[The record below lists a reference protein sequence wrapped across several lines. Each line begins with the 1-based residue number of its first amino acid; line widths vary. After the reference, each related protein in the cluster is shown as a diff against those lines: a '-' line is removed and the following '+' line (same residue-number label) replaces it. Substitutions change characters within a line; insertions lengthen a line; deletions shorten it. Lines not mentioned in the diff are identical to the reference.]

1 MRGLPLV
8 LATLAISQAAHAEGL
23 ECRRVADP
31 TPRLSCVETPTTAQ
45 APAPG
50 RTDGWTPPDPRPQ
63 APVRDGDGV
72 APRGSRIR

>member
-1 MRGLPLV
+1 MRVLAFV
-8 LATLAISQAAHAEGL
+8 LATLAIGQAAHAEGL

-50 RTDGWTPPDPRPQ
+50 RTDVWTPSEPRQPT
-63 APVRDGDGV
+63 RDGDG
-72 APRGSRIR
+72 ATSRNSRVR